1 MWYQFARFILKFRL
15 LLLLIL
21 IAITAVMGFLATKV
35 ELSYEFA
42 KAIPATNA
50 RYIDFMN
57 FKNKFGD
64 DGNTVV
70 IGVQTDSFFSI
81 DFFNAY
87 YDLQKQLKQ
96 VNGVEGILSVTEASD
111 LLKNDSSERLQA
123 KRIFNLPYTS
133 STTFDSSIS
142 EFNNLPFY
150 KGLLYNPEKHAYLMA
165 VKVNRDMINSKAR
178 TTLINNINEQLKTFK
193 EKTKQEVY
201 ISGLP
206 FIRTSVANRL
216 ADEMNYFLIGS
227 FILSAISLLLFFRS
241 FYNTL
246 MSLLVVGI
254 GVVWSLGTMV
264 MFGYNI
270 TILTALIPPLIVVI
284 GVPNCIYFLNKYH
297 MSFRETSDKKEA
309 ILTMISRM
317 SVVTLF
323 CNIAA
328 AIGFGVFYLTSSELL
343 KEFGLVAG
351 INILLLF
358 IISAIFIPAS
368 LSYLPAPTKRQMKYL
383 DSKFL
388 HNLLEKIHHWAFNK
402 SRWVYGVTAIVL
414 IISIAGF
421 SRLNSEAFIVD
432 DLPAK
437 EKIYTD
443 LKWFETNFGGIMPL
457 EIVVD
462 SKKKKGLTKNT
473 EGINGID
480 AFSAYLAQRPET
492 AKPLSFVEGLKF
504 AHQAY
509 YDGDSLN
516 YSVPTEFD
524 FPLMSKYLKADKSD
538 TSKSALNSMLQS
550 FIDSNS
556 QVARISVN
564 MKDIGSA
571 ALPAFLKDIDSV
583 AAESFD
589 TSAYKITFTGSSIT
603 FLEGVTYIIN
613 GLKESIFWAFLF
625 IAICMIYL
633 FRSFRIVLCSLIPNA
648 IPLIITAGVMGWAN
662 IPLKPSTVLI
672 FSVALGIVID
682 VTIRFLINYR
692 QQLKEYN
699 NSVDDTLS
707 QTIRHTGISIIYTSV
722 VLVAGFII
730 FCFSDFGGTRALG
743 WLTSLTLIT
752 GTITNLL
759 LLPVLLRTFIRP
771 KKEKQ
776 ILK

>member
-81 DFFNAY
+81 NFFNAY
-87 YDLQKQLKQ
+87 NDLQQQLKK
-96 VNGVEGILSVTEASD
+96 VHGVEGILSITEASD
-111 LLKNDSSERLQA
+111 LVKNDSVKKLQA
-123 KRIFNLPYTS
+123 KRIFYPPYTS
-133 STTFDSSIS
+133 RVSFDSAITQFS
-142 EFNNLPFY
+142 NLPFY
-150 KGLLYNPEKHAYLMA
+150 EGLLYNPEAKAYIMA
-165 VKVNRDMINSKAR
+165 VRVNRDMINSKAR
-178 TTLINNINEQLKTFK
+178 TTLINNINEQIKTFK

-297 MSFRETSDKKEA
+297 MSFRETGDKKEA

-402 SRWVYGVTAIVL
+402 SRWVYGVTALVL

-421 SRLNSEAFIVD
+421 FKLNSVAYIVD

-462 SKKKKGLTKNT
+462 SRKKKGLTKNT

-480 AFSAYLAQRPET
+480 AFSAYIDQRPET

-730 FCFSDFGGTRALG
+730 FCLSDFGGTRALG